1 MPDRD
6 EAISSGQ
13 PFARLGPPQSATGQ
27 KMAAENLLRAAK
39 NVSPARLSSL
49 AEDLRHE
56 LTAGNP
62 RASTQPGRGA
72 NLPRPNEQPR
82 AGVVVADLVE
92 WLTDVEGLDVT
103 RRKIVH
109 AVRRGRIPPPF
120 ATGSTGHSWRVED
133 VPAVAAYFRNPAPIG
148 RPRKVR

>member
-27 KMAAENLLRAAK
+27 KKAAENLLRAAK
-39 NVSPARLSSL
+39 NVSPDRLASL
-49 AEDLRHE
+49 AEDLRHK
-56 LTAGNP
+56 AGNP
-62 RASTQPGRGA
+62 STHPGRRA
-72 NLPRPNEQPR
+72 NLPRPKEQPR

-120 ATGSTGHSWRVED
+120 ATGSKVHSWRVED